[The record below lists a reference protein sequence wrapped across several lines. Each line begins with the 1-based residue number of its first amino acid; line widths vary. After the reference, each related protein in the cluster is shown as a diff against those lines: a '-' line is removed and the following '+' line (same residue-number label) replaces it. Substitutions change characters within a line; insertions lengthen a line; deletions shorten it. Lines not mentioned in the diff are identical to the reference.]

1 MANYISFNPSSYFA
15 PKKYTG
21 TGSTLNVTGVGFQ
34 PDLVWLKNRSD
45 SDGHFVYDV
54 LRGATTAIMPN
65 NGDANATYSG
75 LTSFDSDGFTLGT
88 MADMNTNTENFIS
101 WNWKAGT
108 TTGKSTT
115 DETITPTDYSLNTA
129 AGISIIRYTG
139 TGTTGYINHGL
150 GVKPNAVIIKQTD
163 SGGDWRCFFVGA
175 TSVGYGI
182 RFNSTNG
189 SGSFSWDCNLTANTV
204 QINGGNVNPSGSTF
218 VMYTFANI
226 PGYSHVGTYAGN
238 GDVDGPMIYTGF
250 RPAYVMIKRYG
261 ANGNNWEV
269 FDDKRSTSGGTNEI
283 DYSLSL
289 TTSAE
294 DTSSDYDDV
303 DFLANGF
310 KIREDNDDINAGGSS
325 FLYMAF
331 AALPIVSSNSK
342 AGTAY

>member
-1 MANYISFNPSSYFA
+1 
-15 PKKYTG
+15 
-21 TGSTLNVTGVGFQ
+21 
-34 PDLVWLKNRSD
+34 
-45 SDGHFVYDV
+45 
-54 LRGATTAIMPN
+54 
-65 NGDANATYSG
+65 
-75 LTSFDSDGFTLGT
+75 
-88 MADMNTNTENFIS
+88 
-101 WNWKAGT
+101 
-108 TTGKSTT
+108 
-115 DETITPTDYSLNTA
+115 
-129 AGISIIRYTG
+129 
-139 TGTTGYINHGL
+139 
-150 GVKPNAVIIKQTD
+150 
-163 SGGDWRCFFVGA
+163 
-175 TSVGYGI
+175 
-182 RFNSTNG
+182 
-189 SGSFSWDCNLTANTV
+189 
-204 QINGGNVNPSGSTF
+204 
-218 VMYTFANI
+218 MYTFANI

-331 AALPIVSSNSK
+331 AAQPIVSSNSK